1 MIRRYSRAKMAALF
15 EDQARYDSWLRVELA
30 VMEAWAEAGAIPASA
45 VTAVAHNVHLDP
57 ARIEEIEATVRH
69 DVIAFTQAVSEQVGP
84 DGRFFHYGLTSSDVT
99 DTALMLT
106 LQAALTQL
114 VEGVEKLRQALAK
127 RARAEA
133 TTPIAGRTHGMVAEP
148 TTVGHKFALY
158 YQAFTRDRRRL
169 VACQK
174 ELAVGKLSGAIG
186 TYLEITPE
194 VERSALDRL
203 GLRPAKV
210 SSQVLGRDRH
220 AQYLSALAILAGNLE
235 RLAVEIRLLQRTEV
249 REAQEPFSAGQK
261 GSSAMPHKRNP
272 VVAERI
278 SGLAR
283 LMRGYAQTGLEDIAL
298 WQERDI
304 SHSSAERVALADAS
318 ILADFMLAEAAWLVE
333 GLILHRERMAANLA
347 ASGGLVSS
355 QRVLLAL
362 VRHGMSREAA
372 YQLVQEAAFA
382 ALAGGDF
389 QALLAADPR
398 LPSTLLG
405 SEWATLFDLGPSLE
419 RIPEI
424 IDRALS
430 EEVW

>member
-1 MIRRYSRAKMAALF
+1 MIGRYSRPEMAGLF
-15 EDQARYDSWLRVELA
+15 DDQARYDSWLRVELA
-30 VMEAWAEAGAIPASA
+30 VMEAWAEAGVIPAA
-45 VTAVAHNVHLDP
+45 AVAAISQHVRLDP
-57 ARIEEIEATVRH
+57 ARVAEIEATVRH
-69 DVIAFTQAVSEQVGP
+69 DVIAFTQAVSEQVGAE
-84 DGRFFHYGLTSSDVT
+84 GRFFHYGLTSSDVT

-106 LQAALTQL
+106 LQDALAQI
-114 VEGVEKLRQALAK
+114 VSGVDRLRQVLAK

-133 TTPIAGRTHGMVAEP
+133 ATPMAGRTHGMIAEP
-148 TTVGHKFALY
+148 TTLGHKFALY

-169 VACQK
+169 VACQR

-194 VERSALDRL
+194 VERSALGRL

-220 AQYLSALAILAGNLE
+220 AQYLSTLGILAGNLE
-235 RLAVEIRLLQRTEV
+235 RLAVEVRLLQRSEV
-249 REAQEPFSAGQK
+249 REAQEPFAAGQK

-272 VVAERI
+272 VVSERI
-278 SGLAR
+278 CGLAR
-283 LMRGYAQTGLEDIAL
+283 LMRAYAQAGMEDIAL
-298 WQERDI
+298 WHERDI
-304 SHSSAERVALADAS
+304 SHSSTERVALADAS
-318 ILADFMLAEAAWLVE
+318 VLADFMLAEAAWLVE
-333 GLILHRERMAANLA
+333 GLVLDRARMAENLS

-372 YQLVQEAAFA
+372 YELVQEAAFA

-389 QALLAADPR
+389 RVLLEADPR
-398 LPSTLLG
+398 RPPSLLG
-405 SEWATLFDLGPSLE
+405 AEWDQLFDLAPTLQ

-424 IDRALS
+424 IDRALT
-430 EEVW
+430 EEVS